1 MNKKI
6 LNLRNIDLFSLL
18 KDLVRSWWI
27 ILMVSAMG
35 VMISHAYIS
44 ASYVP
49 EYTSTGIYVVTPK
62 QSTGYV
68 YTNKQFATSVVTVF
82 QI

>member
-49 EYTSTGIYVVTPK
+49 EYTQHRYLRCYSKAEYRICIYK
-62 QSTGYV
+62 
-68 YTNKQFATSVVTVF
+68 
-82 QI
+82 